1 MKHGVLRF
9 RQNTEAVVTASDIV
23 LLADLSGFKLLILQR
38 KQVTKIREPEGA
50 KKKKK
55 K

>member
-9 RQNTEAVVTASDIV
+9 RQNTKADSCGEVTACDIV
-23 LLADLSGFKLLILQR
+23 LLADLSDFKFLILHR

-50 KKKKK
+50 KK
-55 K
+55 